1 MVEQDLAGPR
11 VHDADGAGL
20 LDHEGLV
27 VRPVLL
33 RLLCHQ
39 PNVWHRAHGGRV
51 ELPILLAVL
60 DDHVEDGGVA
70 AVGDAGLAV
79 LELVSGRPHLPR
91 LADHGGHGRVNDDVA
106 GHMEVRDALVRVDH
120 GQLRPA
126 LEDGLNVSLDGTPFR
141 LGEGGHLR
149 HDVAPAVV
157 RVRAQALQGRA
168 VLLEYLVEILADH
181 VAEHDGVRDL
191 HHGCLQVERE
201 EDVLLLGVLDLRL
214 VERPQ
219 AHLAHVGGV
228 DHLAREQRG
237 LGLQHGR
244 GPVVR
249 RKLDPDLCGI
259 RGHVRLLAGVEV
271 ALGHVRHVR
280 LAVWAPLAHFVR
292 VLLGVVLDRN
302 SGPAVRIP
310 LAQHWVHRATQHL
323 GVPRLDPLL
332 LVILRI
338 VGIVGQ
344 SVALRLKLCDAGLQL
359 RDGGADVGQLHNVGR
374 RRFGQVPERGQL
386 VVLAHVLGQLIL
398 KGSNHAAGDR
408 DIPELDV
415 DASLLRE
422 GANDGQQSVSGQH
435 RRLVSERVH
444 DGRAGHHFLLQHL
457 RDAVYHL
464 SGVQELPTILAAR
477 SSDDQVLRDLALVH
491 SLHGGCLQLA
501 REVRELRVVV
511 QLGAML
517 QAADPREDVH
527 HRVDGRLT
535 TVHRGAACR
544 GGAGRLGQQRLAV
557 GAQHN

>member
-106 GHMEVRDALVRVDH
+106 GHMEVRDSLVRIDH
-120 GQLRPA
+120 SQLWPL
-126 LEDGLNVSLDGTPFR
+126 LEDGLDVSFDGTALR
-141 LGEGGHLR
+141 LGKGGHLG

-249 RKLDPDLCGI
+249 RQLDPDLGGI
-259 RGHVRLLAGVEV
+259 RGHVRLLAGVEI
-271 ALGHVRHVR
+271 A
-280 LAVWAPLAHFVR
+280 
-292 VLLGVVLDRN
+292 
-302 SGPAVRIP
+302 
-310 LAQHWVHRATQHL
+310 
-323 GVPRLDPLL
+323 
-332 LVILRI
+332 
-338 VGIVGQ
+338 
-344 SVALRLKLCDAGLQL
+344 
-359 RDGGADVGQLHNVGR
+359 
-374 RRFGQVPERGQL
+374 
-386 VVLAHVLGQLIL
+386 LAHV
-398 KGSNHAAGDR
+398 
-408 DIPELDV
+408 
-415 DASLLRE
+415 
-422 GANDGQQSVSGQH
+422 
-435 RRLVSERVH
+435 
-444 DGRAGHHFLLQHL
+444 
-457 RDAVYHL
+457 
-464 SGVQELPTILAAR
+464 
-477 SSDDQVLRDLALVH
+477 
-491 SLHGGCLQLA
+491 
-501 REVRELRVVV
+501 
-511 QLGAML
+511 
-517 QAADPREDVH
+517 
-527 HRVDGRLT
+527 
-535 TVHRGAACR
+535 
-544 GGAGRLGQQRLAV
+544 
-557 GAQHN
+557 